1 MVARSRP
8 DLLRDVAE
16 VLAREKIP
24 MARLNSFPK
33 GDTITM
39 AMTLQVADAGQL
51 ERALL
56 MLNEMKGVVSAR
68 RS

>member
-1 MVARSRP
+1 
-8 DLLRDVAE
+8 
-16 VLAREKIP
+16 
-24 MARLNSFPK
+24 
-33 GDTITM
+33 M

-68 RS
+68 RA